1 MSHSKKMVRLRRAQ
15 QKELPL
21 PLQLEIGK
29 RLSAIREAHDALAR
43 QLHHRIDAQHEVLR
57 RYRRSVAS
65 SGGGVYVDN
74 GSWGMAEGGFPQQTN
89 RSFINSTLNAPSLQS
104 RVANQYRNNT
114 LEVVRRRLLAVVVQ
128 LLDAYV
134 PVAYN
139 ADVETEYDVRQRC
152 FRFLTRFYTSAASDP
167 GSHIYQFTVTQETVE
182 NNTVTS
188 DYYLHTFINNFV
200 YDMHR
205 DGWISEVQLREAMQ
219 EVGRA

>member
-15 QKELPL
+15 QKEPPL

-43 QLHHRIDAQHEVLR
+43 QLHHRIDAQREVLR

-65 SGGGVYVDN
+65 SGGGVYVGD
-74 GSWGMAEGGFPQQTN
+74 GSWGMVEGVFPQRTF
-89 RSFINSTLNAPSLQS
+89 RSLINN
-104 RVANQYRNNT
+104 NNT
-114 LEVVRRRLLAVVVQ
+114 IEVVRRRLLAVVVQ

-152 FRFLTRFYTSAASDP
+152 FRFLIRFYTSAASDP